1 MIRRYLNLVSLTKS
15 QIIIF
20 VLLNIC
26 GLLFFI
32 LPHNIFWNMLDLKFS
47 YNEEVLFKSFNAIGD
62 EGRQV
67 YYFSALILDTVYP
80 FLYVS
85 LFLGAYVKLFKNN
98 SYIYIFPI
106 AAGFF
111 DIMENIQISFHLSNF
126 PSISVQ
132 NIFYT
137 STSTTLKWL
146 TIGVSIAILIY
157 GITKKQKRVTI
168 KD

>member
-20 VLLNIC
+20 VSLNIC
-26 GLLFFI
+26 GLLFFL

-47 YNEEVLFKSFNAIGD
+47 YNEEVLLKSFNTIGD
-62 EGRQV
+62 EGRRV
-67 YYFSALILDTVYP
+67 YYFSALILDTAYP
-80 FLYVS
+80 LLYVS

-98 SYIYIFPI
+98 SYICIFPI
-106 AAGFF
+106 AAAIF

-137 STSTTLKWL
+137 STSTSLKWL
-146 TIGVSIAILIY
+146 TIGISIVILIY
-157 GITKKQKRVTI
+157 GIIQKQKSNN
-168 KD
+168 

>member
-26 GLLFFI
+26 GLLFFL

-47 YNEEVLFKSFNAIGD
+47 YNEEVLLKSFNAIGD
-62 EGRQV
+62 EGRRV

-80 FLYVS
+80 LLYVS

-98 SYIYIFPI
+98 SYTYIFPI
-106 AAGFF
+106 AAAIF

-137 STSTTLKWL
+137 STSTSLKWL
-146 TIGVSIAILIY
+146 AIGISTVILIY
-157 GITKKQKRVTI
+157 GIIKKQKSNN
-168 KD
+168 

>member
-47 YNEEVLFKSFNAIGD
+47 YNEEILLKSFNAIGD

-106 AAGFF
+106 ARSIRRGL
-111 DIMENIQISFHLSNF
+111 QIICHSCHFCHQRDGQRYRISSQNTPEEEEVFQLSARQSCQ
-126 PSISVQ
+126 PMRRLS
-132 NIFYT
+132 
-137 STSTTLKWL
+137 L
-146 TIGVSIAILIY
+146 
-157 GITKKQKRVTI
+157 
-168 KD
+168 